1 MNRDQLIALVQ
12 SYAQSYGVD
21 PAIAV
26 EQIRRESANF
36 RSDVV
41 YGPFVGGAGER
52 GMSQF
57 TPGTWQRFGSGPHTN
72 AYDPDQAMRTW
83 GKYMSSLL
91 RMFGGDYEKA
101 LQGYNGGEGNVQRGT
116 VSSAAKRYAREI
128 LARAGAAPAQT
139 ADDGWQYGGW
149 PEWKAEDEEKSL
161 LLPLALIVG
170 AVLLFVVVVNDD

>member
-12 SYAQSYGVD
+12 GYAQNYGVN

-72 AYDPDQAMRTW
+72 AYDPDQAMTAW

-91 RMFGGDYEKA
+91 RMFGGNYEKA
-101 LQGYNGGEGNVQRGT
+101 LQGYNGGEGNVQRNT
-116 VSSAAKRYAREI
+116 VSSAAKRYAQEI
-128 LARAGAAPAQT
+128 LARAGATPT
-139 ADDGWQYGGW
+139 PSTDDGWQYGGW
-149 PEWKAEDEEKSL
+149 PEWRAEDEEETSL
-161 LLPLALIVG
+161 LPFILIGSAALLLIV
-170 AVLLFVVVVNDD
+170 LLND